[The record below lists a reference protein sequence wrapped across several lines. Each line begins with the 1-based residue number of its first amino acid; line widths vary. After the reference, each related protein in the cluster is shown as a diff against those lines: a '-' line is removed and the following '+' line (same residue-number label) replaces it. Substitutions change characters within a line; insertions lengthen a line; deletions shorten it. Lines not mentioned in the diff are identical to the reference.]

1 MRKIVLTFMLLGMMA
16 YGLHAG
22 PVTPEKALRIAEIV
36 FASQPSNTK
45 AAPGKLDIV
54 WDGEFEATKADL
66 DPAFYV
72 VGREGGGF
80 VMVSGNDNVRPVLA
94 LSYDNPFVVEGMPEN
109 VRFWMERI
117 KAYCRDALLAT
128 PDVVAQ
134 WNEFEDTKSTVITS
148 SLTNEYYGSRTVEWN
163 QDGPANLK
171 CPVVTGES
179 DRAVCGCV
187 ALAMSEIMTW
197 YGYPERG
204 KGTVP
209 QYTYKL
215 NSKTITVPSHE
226 LGTTYDWAG
235 LQSLK
240 TPQQFYDEASTE
252 LGQNL
257 GQLVYDVGTILQ
269 LSYSYTY
276 GTSGNL
282 ELYPRFAEMMGY
294 SKSAVER
301 YRDYGYSDYQWNQM
315 LKEQVSQRPVY
326 YSGNDSARKAGHAYV
341 VDGYATYR
349 SSDLVFH
356 FNFGWAGVCNG
367 YYFSDYQNVRDSD
380 YGVSGDYQSMS
391 ALFDFVPDPYGSS
404 KPVLALGYDAD
415 GGMKM
420 EKGSGDSVTF
430 FANHVMN
437 MGSDVFVGTFYLVWV
452 ERSGNQ
458 EVVKSFSAS
467 ADNPIGLHEGFS
479 YELSTDSFSSIYYEI
494 GEKIACYYQ
503 PEGGEY
509 KKVSFIDPS
518 IGLDEIP
525 LMPAA
530 CILTKTSYSKGEYF
544 YFRLTNHDYTYS
556 DATWTVT
563 DPGGKTTSYS
573 QSADKVALSKSG
585 KYKITATTSKE
596 TLVAFIKV
604 N

>member
-1 MRKIVLTFMLLGMMA
+1 MRKTVFTLMLLWMTF
-16 YGLHAG
+16 GLHAG
-22 PVTPEKALRIAEIV
+22 PVTPEKALRIAEKV
-36 FASQPSNTK
+36 FASQPYNNRATQ
-45 AAPGKLDIV
+45 GKLDIV

-117 KAYCRDALLAT
+117 KAYSRGATLAT

-134 WNEFEDTKSTVITS
+134 WNEFEDTKSTVISS
-148 SLTNEYYGSRTVEWN
+148 SLTDEYNGSRTVEWN
-163 QDGPANLK
+163 QDDPANLK

-179 DRAVCGCV
+179 VRAVCGCV

-197 YGYPERG
+197 YGYPDRG
-204 KGTVP
+204 EGTVP

-215 NSKTITVPSHE
+215 NNNKSFTVPSHD

-240 TPQQFYDEASTE
+240 TPEQFYAEANTE

-269 LSYSYTY
+269 LSYSYAYET
-276 GTSGNL
+276 GGNL
-282 ELYPRFAEMMGY
+282 DLYPRFAEMMGY
-294 SKSAVER
+294 SKNAVEQ
-301 YRDYGYSDYQWNQM
+301 YRDYGFSDYQWDQM
-315 LKEQVSQRPVY
+315 LKEQVRQRPVY
-326 YSGNDSARKAGHAYV
+326 YSGYDSGRKAGHAYV
-341 VDGYATYR
+341 VDGYATYKSR
-349 SSDLVFH
+349 DLVFH
-356 FNFGWAGVCNG
+356 FNFGWAGICNG
-367 YYFSDYQNVRDSD
+367 YYYSDYQNVRDSN
-380 YGVSGDYQSMS
+380 YGVSKDYQGMS
-391 ALFDFVPDPYGSS
+391 ALFDFVPDPSGSS
-404 KPVLALGYDAD
+404 TPVLLLGYYSD
-415 GGMKM
+415 GGMKK
-420 EKGSGDSVTF
+420 ETNDDNTVSFT
-430 FANHVMN
+430 AYNVMN
-437 MGSDVFVGTFYLVWV
+437 MGSDDFVGRISLVW
-452 ERSGNQ
+452 EYRNGTQEIIRSA
-458 EVVKSFSAS
+458 VAS
-467 ADNPIGLHEGFS
+467 ADSPIELHAGFS
-479 YELSTDSFSSIYYEI
+479 YGVSFNLSGIYYEF
-494 GEKIACYYQ
+494 GEKLAYYYQ

-509 KKVSFIDPS
+509 KKVSFVDPS

-530 CILTKTSYSKGEYF
+530 CILTKTSYSKGEFF

-556 DATWTVT
+556 DATWTIT
-563 DPGGKTTSYS
+563 DPSGKTTSYS

-585 KYKITATTSKE
+585 KYKITATTSNE

>member
-1 MRKIVLTFMLLGMMA
+1 MRKIVSTFMLLGMA

-22 PVTPEKALRIAEIV
+22 PVTPEQALRIAEKV
-36 FASQPSNTK
+36 FASDPYNTK

-80 VMVSGNDNVRPVLA
+80 VIVSGNDNVRPVLA

-117 KAYCRDALLAT
+117 KAYCRNASLAT

-134 WNEFEDTKSTVITS
+134 WNEFEDTKSTVITT
-148 SLTNEYYGSRTVEWN
+148 SLTNEYYGSRTVEWS
-163 QDGPANLK
+163 QDDPANLK

-179 DRAVCGCV
+179 NRAVCGCV

-215 NSKTITVPSHE
+215 NGKTITVPSHE
-226 LGTTYDWAG
+226 LGTTYDWAA

-240 TPQQFYDEASTE
+240 TPQQFYAEANTE

-257 GQLVYDVGTILQ
+257 GQLAYDVGTILQ
-269 LSYSYTY
+269 LSYSYDY
-276 GTSGNL
+276 QTSGSL
-282 ELYPRFAEMMGY
+282 ILYPRLAEMMGY

-326 YSGNDSARKAGHAYV
+326 YSGHDYAKNAGHAYV
-341 VDGYATYR
+341 LDGYATYR

-367 YYFSDYQNVRDSD
+367 YYYSDYQNVRDSY
-380 YGVSGDYQSMS
+380 YGVSSDYQGMT
-391 ALFDFVPDPYGSS
+391 ALFDFVPDPSGSS
-404 KPVLALGYDAD
+404 TPVLALGYDSG
-415 GGMKM
+415 GGMTM
-420 EKGSGDSVTF
+420 ETNKNDGSVSF
-430 FANHVMN
+430 IANNVMN
-437 MGSDVFVGTFYLVWV
+437 MGSDVFVGEFSLVW
-452 ERSGNQ
+452 EDRNGNQ
-458 EVVKSFSAS
+458 EIVRSASAS
-467 ADNPIGLHEGFS
+467 ADDPIGLHGGFS
-479 YELSTDSFSSIYYEI
+479 YRVTFSSFDIYYEI
-494 GEKIACYYQ
+494 GEKLAYYYK
-503 PEGGEY
+503 PDGGVY
-509 KKVSFIDPS
+509 KKVSFVDPS

-525 LMPAA
+525 LIPAA
-530 CILTKTSYSKGEYF
+530 CILTKNSYSKGEYF
-544 YFRLTNHDYTYS
+544 YFRLTNHDYAYS
-556 DATWTVT
+556 DATWTIT
-563 DPGGKTTSYS
+563 DPDGKTTSYS
-573 QSADKVALSKSG
+573 QSKDKVALSKSG